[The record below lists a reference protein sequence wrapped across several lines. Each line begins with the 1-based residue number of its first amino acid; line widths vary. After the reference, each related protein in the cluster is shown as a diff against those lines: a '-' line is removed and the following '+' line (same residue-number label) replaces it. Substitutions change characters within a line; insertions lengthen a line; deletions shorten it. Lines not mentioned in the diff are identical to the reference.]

1 MSKKIAKLLFYVLFY
16 MNLKKMFK
24 IKGFTGI
31 LSNIHNI
38 IQNNLLKEI
47 RGEVYMAVHSQNMS
61 VDTEVYA
68 DFCKYSEPKGIKFS
82 SWLTIKMREFVEAE
96 ILIEE
101 FVKNKK

>member
-1 MSKKIAKLLFYVLFY
+1 
-16 MNLKKMFK
+16 
-24 IKGFTGI
+24 
-31 LSNIHNI
+31 
-38 IQNNLLKEI
+38 
-47 RGEVYMAVHSQNMS
+47 MAVHNQNMS